1 MADRHDTSDRPLQ
14 QLLRDSAREYGYDDQ
29 TGAEFTSWQD
39 SVRRELSS
47 VLGFPEIRGR
57 GPCDLEPE
65 RIETEAMDGYERQTW
80 RVRTEPG
87 FRVPFYLLLP
97 DEGEPPYP
105 VVLAIHGHSEDGK
118 ELTVGNLSDAD
129 DRAEIAEERRN
140 FALQAVERGYAALA
154 PDMRAFGE
162 LADRELD
169 SDDSRACTRMQKTA
183 QLFGRTLAGER
194 TWDVLRLVDFV
205 ESRAGGRSALD
216 ADRIAITGHSGG
228 AAVSLFAAAL
238 DDRLAPV
245 ALNAYFCTF
254 EESIVA
260 IDHCEC
266 NYVPGILRLGEMWDV
281 AGAIAPRPLAVVT
294 GDEDPI
300 FPIEGTRRAF
310 SNLWEIYRN
319 GGAADA
325 CELFVGDGAHRYYP
339 DAVWPFVEEQ
349 L

>member
-14 QLLRDSAREYGYDDQ
+14 QLLRDSAREYGYDGQ
-29 TGAEFTSWQD
+29 TGAEFASWQD

-47 VLGFPEIRGR
+47 ILGFPEIRGR
-57 GPCDLEPE
+57 GPYDLEPE

-266 NYVPGILRLGEMWDV
+266 NYVPGLLELGEMWTV
-281 AGAIAPRPLAVVT
+281 AGLTAPRPLLIAA
-294 GDEDPI
+294 GAEDEL

-310 SNLWEIYRN
+310 DRLRDVYDAAAASERCSLAVGEGGHQYYGEEI
-319 GGAADA
+319 
-325 CELFVGDGAHRYYP
+325 
-339 DAVWPFVEEQ
+339 WPFVRAA